1 MRKFLLLLQKQYHE
15 LEHLEKGTAMYID
28 EKKFNRICRLIEQH
42 DDQHIRSVKELRRQ
56 IMYCVGENQRDTRR
70 NGNPVPW
77 ESYRSESG
85 MEYECE
91 DCDECDLTYDLCQLI
106 DSLVS
111 DIIHLEEETVKWREA
126 LLPYLS
132 TEDADGL
139 RSDIFSDLAGR
150 HTDETVYEVYMRT
163 CGIKTDRLEASEHL
177 SRMRMLKNGIAEDT
191 VRF

>member
-1 MRKFLLLLQKQYHE
+1 MQILPQLRANLYPESEKMRKRKE
-15 LEHLEKGTAMYID
+15 MYID
-28 EKKFNRICRLIEQH
+28 ERKFDRINRLLEQH
-42 DDQHIRSVKELRRQ
+42 DDQHIRSMKELRRQ
-56 IMYCVGENQRDTRR
+56 IMYCMSENHRDMRMKER
-70 NGNPVPW
+70 SILW
-77 ESYRSESG
+77 EAGRPADR
-85 MEYECE
+85 MDYECE

-139 RSDIFSDLAGR
+139 RSDIFSDLASR
-150 HTDETVYEVYMRT
+150 HTDENVYEVYMRN
-163 CGIKTDRLEASEHL
+163 CGIKVDRMEASEHL
-177 SRMRMLKNGIAEDT
+177 NRMRMLKNGMAEDT